1 MKNRNINYV
10 VTVILSF
17 SSIFVVLY
25 FFEVNKHEKFVW
37 ILYMLYLL
45 FFIGSLRFVQI
56 KKPFLVVNSIILFLW
71 LVTYPIG
78 LVFALIASIGLAVK
92 ITLGFYVLPLT
103 SFFLSIRAFK
113 DLSETQTK

>member
-1 MKNRNINYV
+1 MKNRHINYV

-37 ILYMLYLL
+37 VLYILYLL

-56 KKPFLVVNSIILFLW
+56 KKPFLIINTVILFLW

-78 LVFALIASIGLAVK
+78 FVFAIIASIGLAVK
-92 ITLGFYVLPLT
+92 ITLGFYVLPLI
-103 SFFLSIRAFK
+103 SFLLSIRTLK
-113 DLSETQTK
+113 DLSETKTK

>member
-1 MKNRNINYV
+1 MKNRHINYI

-17 SSIFVVLY
+17 TSIFVVLY

-37 ILYMLYLL
+37 VLYILYLL

-56 KKPFLVVNSIILFLW
+56 KKPFLIINTVILFLW

-78 LVFALIASIGLAVK
+78 FVFAIIVSIGLAVK
-92 ITLGFYVLPLT
+92 ITLGFYVLPLI
-103 SFFLSIRAFK
+103 SFLLSIRTLK
-113 DLSETQTK
+113 DLSETKTK